1 MATDE
6 FPDSDPRLVRQIAK
20 AERLFLGYED
30 HGILTC
36 YVMFDGGG
44 WGQASPGYG
53 FDEYDEETKKRV
65 VISSFGLAF
74 IARLLQA
81 FGVDEWNKIK
91 GRTIFVLRHATDPFG
106 PIVGL
111 HPLPTEKG
119 ERFVFNELREQFY
132 PQKETAHV

>member
-6 FPDSDPRLVRQIAK
+6 FPDTDPRFTRQIAK
-20 AERLFLGYED
+20 ADRLFLGYED

-36 YVMFDGGG
+36 TVMFDGGG
-44 WGQASPGYG
+44 WGQGTPGYG
-53 FDEYDEETKKRV
+53 FDEHDEETKSRV
-65 VISSFGLAF
+65 VTSPFGLAF
-74 IARLLQA
+74 IARLMQA

-91 GRTIFVLRHATDPFG
+91 GRTIFVLRQEPFG

-119 ERFVFNELREQFY
+119 KRFVFEELRQQFH
-132 PQKETAHV
+132 PTQKEKVA